1 MTHFQP
7 LKLISSPA
15 APHITRQ
22 RSAGLLLFAVPWAA
36 MLGLLWLYGLFPA
49 VLERYAFVPLLL
61 SAVLFGLPHGALD
74 HLVPLRQGW
83 RLTRKWT
90 GLGLFLLVYLGVVLL
105 YLGVWT
111 LWPVVAYWGFLLTS
125 ALHWGHGDLDF
136 LERRLGRTRAWHS
149 GATLLLRGSLPIV
162 VPFLAFPDAYERLAR
177 SAAQAFH
184 TPLPAGPLWSASLL
198 QGLTVAFVAVLLVS
212 VVDTL
217 NCAASRWAAV
227 TELVE
232 VALLLLVFVWVPAE
246 LSIGLYFTLWHS
258 WRHLGRLL
266 ELNSR
271 PLRLRPLSMNGLR
284 RLALDL
290 TPITL
295 TALLMLG
302 GLFLWSAPRLHSA
315 EDLTALY
322 LSLIAAL
329 TLPHALLVGVMDR
342 TFAHVVGRSLRD
354 ATS

>member
-1 MTHFQP
+1 MTHVQHS
-7 LKLISSPA
+7 KLIPFTASPQSA
-15 APHITRQ
+15 RQ
-22 RSAGLLLFAVPWAA
+22 QPAFLLLFAVPWVA
-36 MLGLLWLYGLFPA
+36 MLSLLWTYSLFPA
-49 VLERYAFVPLLL
+49 VLERYALVPLLL

-83 RLTRKWT
+83 RLTRRWT
-90 GLGLFLLVYLGVVLL
+90 GWGMFLLAYLGVVLL

-111 LWPVVAYWGFLLTS
+111 LWPMVAYWGFLLTS

-136 LERRLGRTRAWHS
+136 LERRLGRARAWHS
-149 GATLLLRGSLPIV
+149 GTTLLLRGGLPIV

-184 TPLPAGPLWSASLL
+184 APLSAGPLWSASFT
-198 QGLTVAFVAVLLVS
+198 QGLAVVFVAVLLMS
-212 VVDTL
+212 VVDTVR
-217 NCAASRWAAV
+217 CAASRRAAV
-227 TELVE
+227 TELTE
-232 VALLLLVFVWVPAE
+232 VALLMLVFVQVPAE
-246 LSIGLYFTLWHS
+246 LSIGLYFTLWHA

-266 ELNSR
+266 EINSR
-271 PLRLRPLSMNGLR
+271 PLNLRPVSLRGLR

-295 TALLMLG
+295 AALLLLG

-322 LSLIAAL
+322 LALIAAL

-342 TFAHVVGRSLRD
+342 TFADVLERSL
-354 ATS
+354 

>member
-1 MTHFQP
+1 MTH
-7 LKLISSPA
+7 
-15 APHITRQ
+15 Q
-22 RSAGLLLFAVPWAA
+22 RLAVPLLFAVPWAA
-36 MLGLLWLYGLFPA
+36 MIGLLWLFSLFSA
-49 VLERYAFVPLLL
+49 VLERYALVPLLL

-83 RLTRKWT
+83 RLTRRWT
-90 GLGLFLLVYLGVVLL
+90 GLGLFLLAYLGVVLL
-105 YLGVWT
+105 YLELWT

-136 LERRLGRTRAWHS
+136 LERQLGRTRTWHS

-177 SAAQAFH
+177 SAARAFH
-184 TPLPAGPLWSASLL
+184 APLPAGPLWSASLF

-212 VVDTL
+212 VVNTL
-217 NCAASRWAAV
+217 CCSVSRWAAV
-227 TELVE
+227 TELTE
-232 VALLLLVFVWVPAE
+232 VALLLLVFMRVPAE

-266 ELNSR
+266 ELNSG
-271 PLRLRPLSMNGLR
+271 PLHLRPVSVKALC

-295 TALLMLG
+295 AALLLLG
-302 GLFLWSAPRLHSA
+302 GLLLWSVPRLNSA
-315 EDLTALY
+315 DDLTALY
-322 LSLIAAL
+322 LALIAAL
-329 TLPHALLVGVMDR
+329 TLPHALLVGMMDR
-342 TFAHVVGRSLRD
+342 TFAHVVGRSLQGAQSLRRE
-354 ATS
+354 

>member
-7 LKLISSPA
+7 SKPLLNPA
-15 APHITRQ
+15 TPQIARQ
-22 RSAGLLLFAVPWAA
+22 RPAFLLQFAVPWAA
-36 MLGLLWLYGLFPA
+36 MLGLLGLHSLFPA
-49 VLERYAFVPLLL
+49 VLERYALVPLLL

-83 RLTRKWT
+83 RLTRRWT
-90 GLGLFLLVYLGVVLL
+90 GLGLFLLAYLGVVLL

-111 LWPVVAYWGFLLTS
+111 VWPMVAYWGFLLTS

-136 LERRLGRTRAWHS
+136 LERRLGRVRAWHS

-177 SAAQAFH
+177 GAAQAFH
-184 TPLPAGPLWSASLL
+184 ASLPAGPLWSASFS
-198 QGLTVAFVAVLLVS
+198 QGLTVIFVAVLLLS
-212 VVDTL
+212 VADTL
-217 NCAASRWAAV
+217 RCAASDRAAV
-227 TELVE
+227 TELAE
-232 VALLLLVFVWVPAE
+232 VALLLLVFTQVPAE
-246 LSIGLYFTLWHS
+246 LSIGLYFTLWHA

-271 PLRLRPLSMNGLR
+271 PLKLRPVSVRGLR

-295 TALLMLG
+295 IALGMLG

-322 LSLIAAL
+322 LALIAAL
-329 TLPHALLVGVMDR
+329 TLPHALLVAVMDPA
-342 TFAHVVGRSLRD
+342 FARVVGRSCRD
-354 ATS
+354 ANS